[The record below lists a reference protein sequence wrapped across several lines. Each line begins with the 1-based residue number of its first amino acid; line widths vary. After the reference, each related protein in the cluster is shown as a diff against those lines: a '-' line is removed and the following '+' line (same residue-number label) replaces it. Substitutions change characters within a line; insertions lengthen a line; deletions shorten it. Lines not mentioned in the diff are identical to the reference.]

1 LSINCFVLGGDS
13 SEVFTVEIPK
23 TKNVSIL
30 KRRIKEEQSHRL
42 NHVDASE
49 LIAWKVSLPV
59 DIITPELTV
68 DDIETCQKA
77 QLHSVKKVSSIFG
90 ETLVDEHVHILVQVP
105 TAPDPTQFLSLN
117 CFVLR
122 VDEKP
127 NQIFTV
133 EIPKTKNVSILKD
146 LIKKK
151 KSRRLDHVNASDLIL
166 SQVSLPVGDNLEE
179 SLKNVNL
186 APLKPLLPL
195 SQVFPRVEANR
206 LHVIVQ

>member
-1 LSINCFVLGGDS
+1 MSELSINCFVLGGDS

-105 TAPDPTQFLSLN
+105 TVNQPVAAPDPTQFLSLN

-151 KSRRLDHVNASDLIL
+151 KSRRLDHVDASDLIL
-166 SQVSLPVGDNLEE
+166 SQVTRSPYPWVIT
-179 SLKNVNL
+179 LKKVS
-186 APLKPLLPL
+186 KT
-195 SQVFPRVEANR
+195 
-206 LHVIVQ
+206 